1 MMVRKRIKSVV
12 LTLIA
17 ILSYLSF
24 LKVFLDAGGGGDLHS
39 STHHPSRPHSAASDY
54 SSISSFLSL
63 YLGIGNTERVA
74 NAEGQYTITASKEDM
89 NERKIEMIMGGEL
102 LNKTTETKRKP
113 DVAEMEKGRQNK
125 IYYTKVGRKP
135 ASVHLMTTQEV
146 AKGLP
151 KRMKKSRGSREEEE
165 EDVGKEDDDVGEED
179 DVGKEEEDEGKEED
193 DEGKEEEDVGKEEED
208 VEKKMTPRELLAPI
222 LPPTLEVE
230 ATLAASGVT
239 VWVDGKQVYESV
251 NRTMVWLDGKLRL
264 HAGVHLLTLHQWT
277 GRVLRTANFLTWQPE
292 TSRQLAAA
300 LRDAGHGRLLLLLA
314 SPEFTMYLS
323 DEVVQH
329 LSTLGSHFARV
340 LARDE
345 AWCVVAWQGEGLVHE
360 TLTTAHHYLASG
372 DAPPTSL
379 HFVIPR
385 KREPQC
391 DWYRLEDLKQR
402 VSFCQT
408 YDGYGDFCSCHQLP
422 WSPRPP
428 RHSLM
433 EGEVIPVAIATAC
446 RLPLVLRQ
454 VDQLRAGPR
463 GDTTPITIFVD
474 GACPE
479 AAALADLLQITVSF
493 NTKNPAPRG
502 TTHRVNQHIR
512 YTLKKVFEFYPE
524 TNFSIILEDDLHLA
538 PDFISYFHQ
547 TAPLLRKDPFLFF
560 VNAFNYNSYTHTAH
574 DPSRLYRAH
583 GIPGYGWMTSRSAAQ
598 EMLAGWAPLNQTGVS
613 WDWWLRARVMGSRDM
628 LIPEVPRTRHMG
640 GGGTHISGFDQVLF
654 SSQPLNQAVKARL
667 DVDSAEEGN
676 YEARLL
682 DDLSSAEVVTLVQHP
697 CQVTPLPTH
706 QLSLSQTNKTYLIYI
721 YQPTENHHHFSY
733 EVVALCLGIN
743 DRDIHENLRMMVT
756 FPFFGNQV
764 YVVAC
769 PNSPYCKP
777 EVGRRIIYK
786 GSEEDLIIAK
796 QNPSLRPAL
805 RTKYA
810 IRVTPPHQDP
820 SLEFSLENRFVVD
833 YTVGG
838 MEPAVWVNEEDQEKE
853 SPT

>member
-1 MMVRKRIKSVV
+1 MMVKKRTKSVV
-12 LTLIA
+12 LTVIA
-17 ILSYLSF
+17 ILSYLS
-24 LKVFLDAGGGGDLHS
+24 LVKVFLDAGGGDLYS
-39 STHHPSRPHSAASDY
+39 STYPPSPHSAASDDY
-54 SSISSFLSL
+54 SSRSSFLSF
-63 YLGIGNTERVA
+63 YLGNGNTERVA
-74 NAEGQYTITASKEDM
+74 NAEGKYTITASKEDM
-89 NERKIEMIMGGEL
+89 NERKSEMIMGEEI
-102 LNKTTETKRKP
+102 LNKADETKRKS
-113 DVAEMEKGRQNK
+113 DEAKEEKGRQNEV
-125 IYYTKVGRKP
+125 YYTKVGRKP

-146 AKGLP
+146 AKGPP
-151 KRMKKSRGSREEEE
+151 KRMKRSEGSREEEE
-165 EDVGKEDDDVGEED
+165 EDVGKER
-179 DVGKEEEDEGKEED
+179 
-193 DEGKEEEDVGKEEED
+193 
-208 VEKKMTPRELLAPI
+208 TPGELLAPI
-222 LPPTLEVE
+222 PSTLEVE

-251 NRTMVWLDGKLRL
+251 NRTMVWLDGMYRL

-323 DEVVQH
+323 EEVIQH

-345 AWCVVAWQGEGLVHE
+345 AWCVVAWQGEGLVYE
-360 TLTTAHHYLASG
+360 TLTTAHHYVADG

-408 YDGYGDFCSCHQLP
+408 YDGYGDFCRCHQLP

-428 RHSLM
+428 RHSLLDD
-433 EGEVIPVAIATAC
+433 EVIPVAIATAG

-454 VDQLRAGPR
+454 VDQLRAGPG

-479 AAALADLLQITVSF
+479 ATALADLLQITVSF

-524 TNFSIILEDDLHLA
+524 ANFSIILEDDLDLA
-538 PDFISYFHQ
+538 QDFISYFHQ

-583 GIPGYGWMTSRSAAQ
+583 GIPGYGWMTSRSAAH

-613 WDWWLRARVMGSRDM
+613 WDWWVRARVMGSRDM

-654 SSQPLNQAVKARL
+654 SSQPLNQDAEARL
-667 DVDSAEEGN
+667 DVGSAEEGN

-682 DDLSSAEVVTLVQHP
+682 DDLSSAQVVTLVQHP

-706 QLSLSQTNKTYLIYI
+706 QTNKTYLIYI
-721 YQPTENHHHFSY
+721 YQPTEDHYHFSY

-743 DRDIHENLRMMVT
+743 DRDIHENLRMMIT

-764 YVVAC
+764 YLVAC

-777 EVGRRIIYK
+777 GGRRIIYK
-786 GSEEDLIIAK
+786 GTEEDLIIAK
-796 QNPSLRPAL
+796 QNPVLRPAL
-805 RTKYA
+805 ITKYA
-810 IRVTPPHQDP
+810 TRVTPHQDP

-838 MEPAVWVNEEDQEKE
+838 MEPAVWVSEEED
-853 SPT
+853 